1 MWLYTDLLQA
11 LKGRHLSSVFS
22 TDGTLISASAVPR
35 CGGGTSD
42 GTKTC
47 IEPCTEGKRGG
58 KSNRD
63 SRTDR
68 IQTLMNGQ
76 IDRLRKREKERGRQ
90 INHGLMQTE

>member
-1 MWLYTDLLQA
+1 MNTHTH
-11 LKGRHLSSVFS
+11 RHTHTHTPLHEHIYIITIVIIFVIV
-22 TDGTLISASAVPR
+22 LIINS
-35 CGGGTSD
+35 
-42 GTKTC
+42 
-47 IEPCTEGKRGG
+47 EGKRGG

-90 INHGLMQTE
+90 INHGLMHTE